1 MNSVA
6 AGAAVSAVWGPD
18 WAWSLPLIA
27 LTVVIHTTG
36 LGLIGGV
43 IPGLRHTLLRR
54 HQFAVVGVTATLITC
69 LHALEAVIWAA
80 AYRLLGAMPSFHEA
94 ILYSL
99 SAMTSYGHTKF
110 TLALKWE
117 LMGALESLNGWIV
130 FGLSTAFLF
139 SILQREWQRN
149 SG

>member
-1 MNSVA
+1 MNTVT
-6 AGAAVSAVWGPD
+6 AVWGAD

-27 LTVVIHTTG
+27 LTVMLHAGG
-36 LGLIGGV
+36 LGVIGPQV
-43 IPGLRHTLLRR
+43 SRLRKTVLRG
-54 HQFAVVGVTATLITC
+54 HPFAVVGLTATLITC

-80 AYRLLGAMPSFHEA
+80 AYRMLGALPSFHNA

-99 SAMTSYGHTKF
+99 SAMTSYGHTTL
-110 TLALKWE
+110 TLALQWE

-139 SILQREWQRN
+139 SILQREWQREA
-149 SG
+149 GG